1 MCVALVLAA
10 AINWS
15 LRLEDSWKF
24 KTGDDLRWADPRFD
38 DRGWGTLS
46 LAAPANAN
54 DGDQGIGHYAAG
66 WEANGYRGYTG
77 FAWYRTWVS
86 NARFGDRNLALL
98 GPAMADSAYQIYVN
112 GALLGGIG
120 DFTRPPPTAYGIHP
134 MRFGFPS
141 SSQPMLI
148 AVRVWMGPWA
158 AGPRSG
164 GMHVAPVFGNAGG
177 VEAAYKVQWFEKIRA
192 FALEIVQ
199 ACLFIALAVIALSL
213 LPFDRAKRGP
223 IVLAIALVLTALW
236 RANLAFLWL
245 SGAESVQ
252 FFVHVH
258 AVLLVPLT
266 LGAWT
271 LTWCYLFRLNESPR
285 ITVVTS
291 ALTIL
296 YILAELLKRPLFD
309 GGFLAAL
316 APAAALV
323 SKWDRYA
330 FLVLLIYIV
339 YRGVRERGNEAW
351 FALPAIVLISLGQF
365 AGELS
370 ALGVP
375 TIWFPFGM
383 GVSLANYAYLLA
395 TPAIAALLW
404 NRLRLQTAWSDA
416 WC

>member
-1 MCVALVLAA
+1 MYVALVLAA
-10 AINWS
+10 AVDWS
-15 LRLEDSWKF
+15 VRLEGSWKF

-38 DRGWGTLS
+38 DRTWDTLS
-46 LAAPANAN
+46 LAAPADAN

-66 WEANGYRGYTG
+66 WEAHGYGGYTG
-77 FAWYRTWVS
+77 FAWYRAWVS
-86 NARFGDRNLALL
+86 DAKAGDRDLSLL
-98 GPAMADSAYQIYVN
+98 GPPMVDSAYQIYVN
-112 GALLGGIG
+112 GQLLGGIG
-120 DFTRPPPTAYGIHP
+120 DFTRAPPVAYGIHP
-134 MRFGFPS
+134 VKFDFPS
-141 SSQPMLI
+141 SGQPTLI

-158 AGPRSG
+158 AGARSG
-164 GMHVAPVFGNAGG
+164 GMHVAPVFGNAGA
-177 VEAAYKVQWFEKIRA
+177 VEAAYKVQWFEKTRA
-192 FALEIVQ
+192 FVLEIVQ
-199 ACLFIALAVIALSL
+199 ACLFIVLAVVALSL
-213 LPFDRAKRGP
+213 LPFERAKRGP
-223 IVLAIALVLTALW
+223 IMLAIALVLTALW
-236 RANLAFLWL
+236 RANLALFWL
-245 SGAESVQ
+245 SGAESVK
-252 FFVHVH
+252 FFVHAHV
-258 AVLLVPLT
+258 VLLVPIT

-285 ITVVTS
+285 ITVVAS

-296 YILAELLKRPLFD
+296 YILAELLKRPMFD
-309 GGFLAAL
+309 GGFLPAL
-316 APAAALV
+316 APAAAFV

-351 FALPAIVLISLGQF
+351 FALPALVLISIGQF

-370 ALGVP
+370 AWGVP

-404 NRLRLQTAWSDA
+404 SRLRLQTTWSDA

>member
-1 MCVALVLAA
+1 MYVALVLAA
-10 AINWS
+10 AVNWS
-15 LRLEDSWKF
+15 VRLEDSWKF

-38 DRGWGTLS
+38 DRAWGTLS
-46 LAAPANAN
+46 LAAPADAN

-66 WEANGYRGYTG
+66 WEANGYAGYTG
-77 FAWYRTWVS
+77 FAWYRARVS
-86 NARFGDRNLALL
+86 NAEFGDRDLALL
-98 GPAMADSAYQIYVN
+98 GPAMVDSAYQIYVN
-112 GALLGGIG
+112 GQLLGGIG
-120 DFTRPPPTAYGIHP
+120 DFTHPPPVAYGIHP
-134 MRFGFPS
+134 MRFSFPS

-177 VEAAYKVQWFEKIRA
+177 VEAAYKVQWFEKTRA

-199 ACLFIALAVIALSL
+199 ACLFIALAVVALSL

-223 IVLAIALVLTALW
+223 IMLAIALVLTALW
-236 RANLAFLWL
+236 RANLAFFWL
-245 SGAESVQ
+245 SGVESVE
-252 FFVHVH
+252 FFVHAHVL
-258 AVLLVPLT
+258 LLVPIT

-291 ALTIL
+291 SLTII

-316 APAAALV
+316 APAAAVV

-351 FALPAIVLISLGQF
+351 FALPAIVLISIGQF